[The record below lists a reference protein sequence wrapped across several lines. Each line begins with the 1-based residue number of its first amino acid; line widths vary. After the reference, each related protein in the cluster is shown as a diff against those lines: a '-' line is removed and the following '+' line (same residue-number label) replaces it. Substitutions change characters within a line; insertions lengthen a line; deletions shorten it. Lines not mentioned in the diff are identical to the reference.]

1 MGMSIDEK
9 FQKGIFNLLEECKK
23 EYGVERTLTNM
34 SDPFSRGIATAYF
47 ENNHC
52 MNKENNCE

>member
-1 MGMSIDEK
+1 MGLSIDEK
-9 FQKGIFNLLEECKK
+9 FRKGIFNALEECKK
-23 EYGVERTLTNM
+23 EYGVKGTLAKM
-34 SDPFSRGIATAYF
+34 SDPFSRDIATVYF

>member
-9 FQKGIFNLLEECKK
+9 IQKGIFNLLEECKK
-23 EYGVERTLTNM
+23 EYGVERTLARI
-34 SDPFSRGIATAYF
+34 SDPFSRCIATAYF